1 MLYRAICSGI
11 TLHTANFSFSRGVR
25 SRSSWTTREINT
37 HKDNTEMNN
46 GHTDTKTTAFAQMQQ
61 LPHNRFSPF
70 FATVVSPA
78 WTPKRG
84 ISVGLH
90 CLHRPAVHPQLSIV
104 GAYGHVY
111 WVCWGEHH
119 SNTDAKCTAVEINS
133 KTYSGQQKTSQGLK
147 LLSVCSL
154 WMNWS
159 GSLIKSFRW
168 DHRVSI

>member
-90 CLHRPAVHPQLSIV
+90 CLHRQFTHSYPLWVHMGMFAECAEESIIATQMLNVLLWRSTAKHILANKKQVRALSCCRS
-104 GAYGHVY
+104 ALCE
-111 WVCWGEHH
+111 WTE
-119 SNTDAKCTAVEINS
+119 AA
-133 KTYSGQQKTSQGLK
+133 
-147 LLSVCSL
+147 LL
-154 WMNWS
+154 
-159 GSLIKSFRW
+159 
-168 DHRVSI
+168 